1 MENQS
6 LRKRLYQNLSH
17 RPLKHTFLLETEMKD
32 PKSTHG
38 ILKPKILQESV
49 GELKNLSNS
58 FSASPNLLKPN
69 DHIDKKQ
76 KPKKV
81 EV

>member
-1 MENQS
+1 MENQN

-32 PKSTHG
+32 PKSTSG

-49 GELKNLSNS
+49 GDLKNLSNS
-58 FSASPNLLKPN
+58 FVVSPTLLKSPEFT
-69 DHIDKKQ
+69 DKKSKPQ
-76 KPKKV
+76 KV
-81 EV
+81 DV

>member
-6 LRKRLYQNLSH
+6 LRKRLYQNLSQ

-32 PKSTHG
+32 PKSSHG
-38 ILKPKILQESV
+38 ILKPKILQESI

-58 FSASPNLLKPN
+58 FAASPNIPKMA
-69 DHIDKKQ
+69 DSDKKQ

-81 EV
+81 